1 MECVSQKVPVLLSR
15 GMARLLVVDSVAAP
29 FRCEFD
35 GQASVARARRLQSL
49 GATLRR
55 LSSTFQCPVLCINQ
69 VSPEAWRQRECR
81 VGR

>member
-55 LSSTFQCPVLCINQ
+55 LSSTFQCPVLCVNQ